1 MKLVMFTQEKLVFFL
16 VAKPQFQKVT
26 DLRGKTIG
34 ISYFGSST
42 HMVAEGILRHYGM
55 VPGKDVNVLPSGDD
69 QGRLAALDVRTH

>member
-26 DLRGKTIG
+26 DLKGKTIG

-55 VPGKDVNVLPSGDD
+55 CRGKTSMYCRAGTIKEGWPRSM
-69 QGRLAALDVRTH
+69 